1 MAEENKV
8 WRPTVID
15 NETLTKLEFAFAHS
29 FSDEEASL
37 YANISP
43 RTLYRYIEEN
53 EEFWQRKEILKK
65 QPNIK
70 AKLNWI
76 KKLEWED
83 YTASKEW
90 LERKS
95 KAEFSLKLETD
106 NKNDNLNT
114 DSNTLSDEQ
123 KKLIAQRW
131 TKN

>member
-1 MAEENKV
+1 MTA

-15 NETLTKLEFAFAHS
+15 SETLTKLEFAFSHS
-29 FSDEEASL
+29 FTDEEASL
-37 YANISP
+37 YANISA

-83 YTASKEW
+83 YIASKEW

-95 KAEFSLKLETD
+95 KGEFSTKQEVDNNHSWNVNIWTILSELQWLKP
-106 NKNDNLNT
+106 NN
-114 DSNTLSDEQ
+114 
-123 KKLIAQRW
+123 
-131 TKN
+131 

>member
-1 MAEENKV
+1 MPA

-15 NETLTKLEFAFAHS
+15 NDTLTKLEFAFSHS
-29 FSDEEASL
+29 FTDEEASL

-76 KKLEWED
+76 KKMNED
-83 YTASKEW
+83 DYIASKEW

-95 KAEFSLKLETD
+95 KGEFSTKQEVD
-106 NKNDNLNT
+106 NNLSGSINIWTVLQEIQWTNT
-114 DSNTLSDEQ
+114 N
-123 KKLIAQRW
+123 
-131 TKN
+131 N

>member
-1 MAEENKV
+1 MA
-8 WRPTVID
+8 WGRPTVID
-15 NETLTKLEFAFAHS
+15 NDTLTKLEFAFSHS
-29 FSDEEASL
+29 FTDEEASL

-76 KKLEWED
+76 KKMNED
-83 YTASKEW
+83 DYIASKEW

-95 KAEFSLKLETD
+95 KGEFSTKQEVD
-106 NKNDNLNT
+106 NNHSGTVTIGTLLSELQWQNT
-114 DSNTLSDEQ
+114 N
-123 KKLIAQRW
+123 
-131 TKN
+131 N